1 MMVTSIESSK
11 KELDPILN
19 LPTQHLSSQDLLSSN
34 EQEGDL
40 IYKRQSNILNTEK
53 TTARD
58 PQWLQTHIKVKKNNF
73 EKEYV

>member
-1 MMVTSIESSK
+1 MVNKGLKLMMVTSIESSK

-40 IYKRQSNILNTEK
+40 IYKRQNNIINTVAFVFSRFSFMVEWVSN
-53 TTARD
+53 
-58 PQWLQTHIKVKKNNF
+58 
-73 EKEYV
+73 